1 MRPRAFSEIHGQTCR
16 PVSLTALRSLIA
28 SPPFS
33 MKRAIASDRA
43 PKAVGPYSQAVA
55 FGDLLFCAGQIPL
68 DPVSGEIVNEDVT
81 AQAERVIENIKAV
94 LTVNSMTLTDVVKTT
109 VFLTT
114 MDDFTAMN
122 EVYARHFTQPYPA
135 RSTVAVVALPRGAKV
150 EIEVIAAKSRAT
162 V

>member
-1 MRPRAFSEIHGQTCR
+1 
-16 PVSLTALRSLIA
+16 
-28 SPPFS
+28 

-68 DPVSGEIVNEDVT
+68 DPETGEITGADAA
-81 AQAERVIENIKAV
+81 AQTERVIENIKAV
-94 LTVNSMTLTDVVKTT
+94 LNVNAMTLEDVVKTT

-114 MDDFTAMN
+114 MEDFAAMN
-122 EVYARHFTQPYPA
+122 AVYAHHFSEPFPA

-150 EIEVIAAKSRAT
+150 EIEVTAAKAAINGSSE
-162 V
+162 